1 MVTMNFTKH
10 LLTTAAA
17 ATALVGMVSAPAQ
30 AFMFGDSISF
40 ATDTTVDFTFFESHG
55 AWQEIFGIKELGTGA
70 KYDMLSEVKSSDFV
84 GTTTAAGTKDFI
96 GTCGLGKAVTTC
108 TNSFTFLAGK
118 QYTMFLDVIPA
129 NGSPRYTKANADAK
143 TVYTA
148 DAATQDALYND
159 LAWAGGP
166 QKYQHALYSPNS
178 KLQNLTSST
187 FDLTKG
193 EMLLAWEDYAGPT
206 LHVDH
211 NDFMLTAKISS
222 VASVP
227 EPATLA
233 GLGLVGGAIA
243 FSRRRKAHQ
252 A

>member
-1 MVTMNFTKH
+1 MNLKQR

-17 ATALVGMVSAPAQ
+17 TATAASAIFSVASAPAQ
-30 AFMFGDSISF
+30 AFSFGDPISF
-40 ATDTTVDFTFFESHG
+40 ATDTTVDFTFLESHG
-55 AWQEIFGIKELGTGA
+55 AWQEIFGIKELATGA
-70 KYDMLSEVKSSDFV
+70 KSDMLSEVAISD
-84 GTTTAAGTKDFI
+84 GNSNARDFQ
-96 GTCGLGKAVTTC
+96 GTCGAGKAVTTC

-118 QYTMFLDVIPA
+118 QYTMFLDQIPV
-129 NGSPRYTKANADAK
+129 NGDPRRTLTAATAK

-166 QKYQHALYSPNS
+166 QKYQHAGYSPNS
-178 KLQNLTSST
+178 KLQNLTSSA

-193 EMLLAWEDYAGPT
+193 EMLIAWEDYAGPT
-206 LHVDH
+206 LHIDH
-211 NDFMLTAKISS
+211 NDFMLKAKISS

-227 EPATLA
+227 EPATLV
-233 GLGLVGGAIA
+233 GLGLVGGALA

>member
-1 MVTMNFTKH
+1 MNLKQR

-17 ATALVGMVSAPAQ
+17 ASAVFSVASAPAQ
-30 AFMFGDSISF
+30 AFSFGDPISF

-55 AWQEIFGIKELGTGA
+55 GWKEVFGIKELATGT
-70 KYDMLSEVKSSDFV
+70 KSDMLSEVAISD
-84 GTTTAAGTKDFI
+84 GNSNARDFQ
-96 GTCGLGKAVTTC
+96 GTCGAGKAVTTC

-118 QYTMFLDVIPA
+118 QYTMFLDQIPT
-129 NGSPRYTKANADAK
+129 NGDSRRTLTAATAK

-148 DAATQDALYND
+148 AAATQDALYND
-159 LAWAGGP
+159 LAWTGGP
-166 QKYQHALYSPNS
+166 QKYQHAGYSTNS
-178 KLQNLTSST
+178 KLQNLTSSP
-187 FDLTKG
+187 FDLTGG
-193 EMLLAWEDYAGPT
+193 EMLLAWEDYAPAGAGGAQ
-206 LHVDH
+206 HIDH
-211 NDFMLTAKISS
+211 NDFMLKAKISS

-233 GLGLVGGAIA
+233 GLGLVGGALA